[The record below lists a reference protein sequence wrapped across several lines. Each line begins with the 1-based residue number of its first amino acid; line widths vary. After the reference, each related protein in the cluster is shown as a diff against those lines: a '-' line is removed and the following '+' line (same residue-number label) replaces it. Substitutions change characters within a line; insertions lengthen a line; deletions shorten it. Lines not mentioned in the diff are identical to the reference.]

1 VVRWT
6 LTSKYAAKIESDHV
20 ERLKRDEDSLG
31 PELTLGVRAW
41 DRDTRLQPS
50 HDYFLRLSDGETCIW
65 EGFVPMVP
73 IDEWLCRGWWY
84 RNQYGLDLGTLWEE
98 EGFGWYKEV
107 KNILE
112 SHPAFRTYQKINRL
126 KRQGNSIMDQTV
138 DNDVELSRDLDKLMC
153 SVFEN
158 QRFTFVAV
166 ERERSYWRQFSPKVL
181 VTTKGLAYGGS
192 TRDPFCHMT
201 EQCVDPTYYC
211 YMTTLTASFL
221 PESFFFKF
229 DYDLIQWE
237 DDIFAQEEERIKQS
251 NAQEEERIEKS
262 NAQEEELIE
271 KSNAQEAEQSHDD
284 SEIVAP
290 PKRALTVWYK
300 DRAKKKQARKNP
312 GMRRKKQKPGKK
324 NMRRET
330 KRVELIA
337 FGMMY

>member
-1 VVRWT
+1 
-6 LTSKYAAKIESDHV
+6 
-20 ERLKRDEDSLG
+20 
-31 PELTLGVRAW
+31 
-41 DRDTRLQPS
+41 
-50 HDYFLRLSDGETCIW
+50 
-65 EGFVPMVP
+65 MVP

-138 DNDVELSRDLDKLMC
+138 DNGVELSRDLDKLMC

-166 ERERSYWRQFSPKVL
+166 ERERPWRQFSPKVL

-211 YMTTLTASFL
+211 YMTTLTTCFL

-251 NAQEEERIEKS
+251 NAQEEERIKQS
-262 NAQEEELIE
+262 NAQEEERIE